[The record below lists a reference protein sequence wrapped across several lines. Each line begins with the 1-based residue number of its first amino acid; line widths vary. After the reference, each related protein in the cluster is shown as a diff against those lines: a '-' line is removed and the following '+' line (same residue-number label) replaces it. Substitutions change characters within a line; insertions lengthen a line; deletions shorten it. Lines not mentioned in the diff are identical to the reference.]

1 MFPSIHRPLKFGIP
15 FREEGEASLPLGT
28 TVGILYHIVATL
40 NSDFET
46 MLLWQDLFLFLSS
59 GRANFDMLHF
69 LHNPIVFF
77 FFCFHLKTSF
87 FRGSVGFIGLLGGS
101 MPPRSISIKS
111 SPFAILPLAEAPSR
125 NLKVKFRGTAVST
138 ASRQTPSRWLA
149 EHRAGPRP

>member
-15 FREEGEASLPLGT
+15 FGEEGEASLPLGT

-87 FRGSVGFIGLLGGS
+87 FRGSVGFIGLLGG
-101 MPPRSISIKS
+101 PCLRGRCPS
-111 SPFAILPLAEAPSR
+111 SPPPSR
-125 NLKVKFRGTAVST
+125 FCPWQKLPHVT
-138 ASRQTPSRWLA
+138 
-149 EHRAGPRP
+149 

>member
-59 GRANFDMLHF
+59 GHANFDMLHF

-87 FRGSVGFIGLLGGS
+87 FRGSVGFIGLLGVHAS
-101 MPPRSISIKS
+101 EVDVHQV
-111 SPFAILPLAEAPSR
+111 LPLRDFALGRSS
-125 NLKVKFRGTAVST
+125 LT
-138 ASRQTPSRWLA
+138 
-149 EHRAGPRP
+149 